1 MSSYTFIKLESG
13 NLNHLYTLFA
23 AVYHKPCPKEYFH
36 LKYATQYTGAEY
48 IGFFAL
54 ENNVP
59 VAYYG
64 VVPTI
69 VSISK
74 QRVLAAQS
82 CDTMT
87 HPAHTKKGLFTELAK
102 RTFELAK
109 QKGIHF
115 VFGFPNQNSYPG
127 FIKHLG
133 FTHTETMNRY
143 TIHLS
148 NTPFKLLYR
157 KLGLASLKQK
167 AGFIENG
174 LLQEGY
180 DGVIYDNHYVAYKTY
195 NSSGIVI
202 EKGQSFWINNSKGTW
217 VGAIFPLKKEPFL
230 ITVKTIESITKASS
244 VTFMISPGTPIDSAL
259 SKTKK
264 AEKGF
269 AVILKNLSGQ
279 YNLGRL
285 KFQFS
290 DIDIF

>member
-1 MSSYTFIKLESG
+1 MSNYTFIKLDPE
-13 NLNHLYTLFA
+13 NLKHLYTLFA
-23 AVYHKPCPKEYFH
+23 SVYHKSCPKPYFD

-54 ENNVP
+54 ENNIP

-64 VVPTI
+64 VIPTI
-69 VSISK
+69 VSIAK
-74 QRVLAAQS
+74 QKVLAAQS

-133 FTHTETMNRY
+133 FIHTETMNRY
-143 TIHLS
+143 TVNLS
-148 NTPFKLLYR
+148 NSLFKVLYR
-157 KLGLASLKQK
+157 KLGLASLKK
-167 AGFIENG
+167 KSDSIENE
-174 LLQEGY
+174 LLKEGY
-180 DGVIYDNHYVAYKTY
+180 DGVIYDSKYIAYKAY
-195 NSSGIVI
+195 NPSGIVAD
-202 EKGQSFWINNSKGTW
+202 KGQKFWINNAKGTW
-217 VGAIFPLKKEPFL
+217 IGAITPLKNEPFL
-230 ITVKTIESITKASS
+230 LTVKVIESITKASS
-244 VTFMISPGTPIDSAL
+244 VTFMISPGNQLDTIL
-259 SKTKK
+259 SKTTK

-269 AVILKNLSGQ
+269 AVITKNLSGKF
-279 YNLGRL
+279 NLDRL
-285 KFQFS
+285 KFQFN

>member
-1 MSSYTFIKLESG
+1 MSNYTFIKLESE
-13 NLNHLYTLFA
+13 NIKHLYTLFT
-23 AVYHKPCPKEYFH
+23 AVYNKSCPKQYFD

-48 IGFFAL
+48 IGFFAF
-54 ENNVP
+54 ENNIP

-69 VSISK
+69 ISISR

-143 TIHLS
+143 TISLS

-157 KLGLASLKQK
+157 K
-167 AGFIENG
+167 
-174 LLQEGY
+174 
-180 DGVIYDNHYVAYKTY
+180 
-195 NSSGIVI
+195 
-202 EKGQSFWINNSKGTW
+202 
-217 VGAIFPLKKEPFL
+217 
-230 ITVKTIESITKASS
+230 
-244 VTFMISPGTPIDSAL
+244 
-259 SKTKK
+259 
-264 AEKGF
+264 
-269 AVILKNLSGQ
+269 
-279 YNLGRL
+279 
-285 KFQFS
+285 
-290 DIDIF
+290 